1 MDGPSWADRSCSC
14 RFLDTEGIP
23 RSCSAGPAS
32 PPPHTGCADRDHRTA
47 IHTGITEK
55 LTVNVTS
62 SVDDKWSYSHTHTP
76 DHISLT
82 CPLVPIQF
90 LLKQMVFWSIV
101 FCLHWW
107 QVVPCAGGSEYFYAP
122 GNIQGKSMY
131 GICCMGY
138 MYSTISV
145 LSQHRHSTVTAPSQ
159 YCHSTVTWG
168 VTALS
173 HGVTQYCHMGCH
185 STVIWGFTALSHGVS
200 CPQ

>member
-1 MDGPSWADRSCSC
+1 MDGPSWANRSCSC
-14 RFLDTEGIP
+14 RFLDTEGRP

-32 PPPHTGCADRDHRTA
+32 PPLHTGCADRDHRTA
-47 IHTGITEK
+47 IHTGITKK
-55 LTVNVTS
+55 LTVNMTS
-62 SVDDKWSYSHTHTP
+62 SVDDKWSYSHTRTP

-145 LSQHRHSTVTAPSQ
+145 LSQHRHSTVTAPS
-159 YCHSTVTWG
+159 
-168 VTALS
+168 
-173 HGVTQYCHMGCH
+173 
-185 STVIWGFTALSHGVS
+185 HGVS
-200 CPQ
+200 QLCHME